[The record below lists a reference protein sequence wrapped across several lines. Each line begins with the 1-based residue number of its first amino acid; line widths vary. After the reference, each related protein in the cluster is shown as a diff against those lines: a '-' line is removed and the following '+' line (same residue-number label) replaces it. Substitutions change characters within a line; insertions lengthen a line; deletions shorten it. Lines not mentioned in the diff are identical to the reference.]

1 VISTVYRLAL
11 RLLVTRGRLIA
22 LVTVGAIAVLLGA
35 VVRAGGAEVDK
46 SKAVYD
52 VIDGYCLGVLA
63 PVVALVFASAALGD
77 PAEDGT
83 LVYLWLK
90 PVARWR
96 VVVGALAASLSV
108 ALPLV
113 VVPTVVAAALSGVGH
128 GVVGAAVAASVLSVV
143 AYTTIF
149 LGLGLKVKRA
159 LVWGLAYVLI
169 WEGAVA
175 RTGRGAARLA
185 VHVYARSVLVDLSH
199 RPKPKLVIAPF
210 TSVFVPLV
218 VAAVAVVVATR
229 LFARAEVT

>member
-1 VISTVYRLAL
+1 MIRTVYRLSL
-11 RLLVTRGRLIA
+11 RLLVTRGRLAALIA
-22 LVTVGAIAVLLGA
+22 VGAVAILLGA
-35 VVRAGGAEVDK
+35 VVRAGGADVNK
-46 SKAVYD
+46 GKAIYD

-77 PAEDGT
+77 PAEDAT
-83 LVYLWLK
+83 LVYIWLK
-90 PVARWR
+90 PIARWR
-96 VVVGALAASLSV
+96 VVVGALAASLTI

-113 VVPTVVAAALSGVGH
+113 VLPTVVAAGASGVGH
-128 GVVGAAVAASVLSVV
+128 GVVGAAVAASLLSVV

-185 VHVYARSVLVDLSH
+185 VHVYARSVLVDLAH

-210 TSVFVPLV
+210 TSVFVP
-218 VAAVAVVVATR
+218 VVVAVLAVLLATR
-229 LFARAEVT
+229 LLARAEVA

>member
-1 VISTVYRLAL
+1 MARTVYRLSL
-11 RLLVTRGRLIA
+11 RLLVTRGRLAA
-22 LVTVGAIAVLLGA
+22 LVAVGAVAILLGG
-35 VVRAGGAEVDK
+35 VVRAGGADVDK
-46 SKAVYD
+46 GKAVYD
-52 VIDGYCLGVLA
+52 VLDAYCLGVLA
-63 PVVALVFASAALGD
+63 PIVALVFASAALGD

-90 PVARWR
+90 PVARWQI
-96 VVVGALAASLSV
+96 VVGALAASLTV

-113 VVPTVVAAALSGVGH
+113 VVPSVVAAEASGVGH
-128 GVVGAAVAASVLSVV
+128 GVVGAAAAAGTLSVL

-185 VHVYARSVLVDLSH
+185 VHVYARSVLARMAD
-199 RPKPKLVIAPF
+199 RPEPKLAIAPF

-218 VAAVAVVVATR
+218 VAALAVVLAIWLLT
-229 LFARAEVT
+229 RAEVA

>member
-1 VISTVYRLAL
+1 VISTVYRLSL
-11 RLLVTRGRLIA
+11 RLLVTRGRLVA
-22 LVTVGAIAVLLGA
+22 LVAVGAVAVLLGV

-96 VVVGALAASLSV
+96 VVVGALVASLSV

-113 VVPTVVAAALSGVGH
+113 VVPSVVAAAVSGVGH
-128 GVVGAAVAASVLSVV
+128 GVVGAAVAASALSVV

-229 LFARAEVT
+229 LLARAEVA